1 MQIFRREQLKTYQ
14 RDTSSNIIVNSKGTV
29 LSPVSGN
36 TTRSQINQVL
46 SMGFKSKFLNYG
58 EPTVNDMPDNVET
71 STVPETITDKMSSS
85 KFLNS
90 CF

>member
-1 MQIFRREQLKTYQ
+1 M
-14 RDTSSNIIVNSKGTV
+14 
-29 LSPVSGN
+29 SPVSGD

-46 SMGFKSKFLNYG
+46 SMGFKNFNFG
-58 EPTVNDMPDNVET
+58 EQIVNDMPDNVET

>member
-1 MQIFRREQLKTYQ
+1 MQIFRREQLKRYQ

-29 LSPVSGN
+29 LSPVSGD

-46 SMGFKSKFLNYG
+46 SMGFKNFNFG
-58 EPTVNDMPDNVET
+58 EQIVNDMPDNVET